1 MKKFLVLFLFST
13 LFAIEVKE
21 AVICKRI
28 SNRLPQEIDSVFV
41 SGIGELICWCNLKIE
56 SPDTIYHEW
65 IYKDSVMAKIK
76 LPINFASENYRVWSK
91 KRIFSL
97 WIGEWKVRIKDK
109 KDSLLKEI
117 NFKIVE

>member
-1 MKKFLVLFLFST
+1 MKKFFVLFLFST

-41 SGIGELICWCNLKIE
+41 SGIGKLICWCNLKIE